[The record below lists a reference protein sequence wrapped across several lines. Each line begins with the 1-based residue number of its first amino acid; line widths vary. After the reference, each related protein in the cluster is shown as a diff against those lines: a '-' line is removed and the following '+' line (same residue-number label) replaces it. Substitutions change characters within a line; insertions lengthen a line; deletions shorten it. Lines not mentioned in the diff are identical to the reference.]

1 MMRDSFRYIDRDY
14 IVKFRWDGVTM
25 GVLKGQWT
33 KISSSQTAL
42 CDGSSSGTAV
52 CIVFGV
58 PF

>member
-1 MMRDSFRYIDRDY
+1 
-14 IVKFRWDGVTM
+14 M

-52 CIVFGV
+52 CTISGV